1 MNVSVFNHNHK
12 ECFCFSLIIQYCT
25 CTVQY
30 YILATLCTLYMG
42 SIRINE
48 RQQKKVSAEGADE
61 ALLAD
66 AAAVVAAK
74 PALPPNKKLAYMLDL
89 KTIVIRARALSMPC
103 A

>member
-1 MNVSVFNHNHK
+1 
-12 ECFCFSLIIQYCT
+12 
-25 CTVQY
+25 
-30 YILATLCTLYMG
+30 MG

-66 AAAVVAAK
+66 AAAAAAAK

-89 KTIVIRARALSMPC
+89 KTIVISARALSMPC

>member
-1 MNVSVFNHNHK
+1 
-12 ECFCFSLIIQYCT
+12 
-25 CTVQY
+25 
-30 YILATLCTLYMG
+30 MG

-66 AAAVVAAK
+66 AAAAAAAK

-89 KTIVIRARALSMPC
+89 KTIVISARAIDALCLGLLCLFRIHAHLVILFLLLFSGSGDEQPDRDGGPRC
-103 A
+103 

>member
-1 MNVSVFNHNHK
+1 M
-12 ECFCFSLIIQYCT
+12 C
-25 CTVQY
+25 
-30 YILATLCTLYMG
+30 

-66 AAAVVAAK
+66 AAAAAAAK

-89 KTIVIRARALSMPC
+89 KTIVVRALSLSLSLSLLPC
-103 A
+103 ASVCAYFTLDASYECEYILCMRPPMA